1 MDAELGEYV
10 AGLVLALQV
19 GGLVL
24 ASCCVVGHIVI
35 IGLLTSDI
43 TVSAELKSFRNQNRF
58 PLVFST
64 LSDSGYD
71 VNTYFMIVFFG

>member
-1 MDAELGEYV
+1 
-10 AGLVLALQV
+10 
-19 GGLVL
+19 
-24 ASCCVVGHIVI
+24 
-35 IGLLTSDI
+35 LLTSDI